1 MAEYSFA
8 MYFALAFAMYID
20 AKKKGVLLCIF
31 FLDESEVKVQC
42 LTHAPMQLLEFQTS
56 LLGHKLT
63 SCFKDS
69 FLSLQIR

>member
-8 MYFALAFAMYID
+8 MYLHLLSQCILMQ
-20 AKKKGVLLCIF
+20 KKNGVLLCIF

-56 LLGHKLT
+56 LL
-63 SCFKDS
+63 
-69 FLSLQIR
+69 

>member
-8 MYFALAFAMYID
+8 MYFALVASQCILMQ
-20 AKKKGVLLCIF
+20 KKNGVLLCIF

-56 LLGHKLT
+56 LL
-63 SCFKDS
+63 
-69 FLSLQIR
+69 